1 MKPAVFDYR
10 RAASLDEAV
19 ALLSEY
25 GSEAKVLAGGQSLL
39 PMMKLRLARP
49 GVVVDLGRAVG
60 LDYVRAD
67 GGGLA
72 FGAMARLVELE
83 SDGVGQRC
91 PMLAAAARHIGH
103 PPIRHRGT
111 VCGSLAHADPAAE
124 LPALALAL
132 DAELVA
138 VGPGGRRVIPAE
150 RFFVTYLT
158 TDLGPDELLAE
169 VRFPLGGEAA
179 SSWGMSRRA
188 TAVPGRA
195 ERLEGVGGP
204 FEAPHVTIGWGFQ
217 ELSRRFGDYAMAA
230 AATVL
235 VTAPDGTITK
245 ARIALA
251 GVADRAV
258 RARAAEA
265 LLVGASGEAGRFAE
279 AARVAVEA
287 LTPPADVHGSSAYR
301 RHLAGVLVERA
312 FADAWGRARPRGT

>member
-1 MKPAVFDYR
+1 MGGPPGDGPMKPPVFDYR
-10 RAASLDEAV
+10 RAASLDEAI

-25 GSEAKVLAGGQSLL
+25 GTDAKVLAGGQSLL

-49 GVVVDLGRAVG
+49 GVIVDLGRAAE

-67 GGGLA
+67 DGGLA
-72 FGAMARLVELE
+72 FGAMARLAELE
-83 SDGVGQRC
+83 SATVGQGW
-91 PMLAAAARHIGH
+91 PMLMAAARHIGH

-158 TDLGPDELLAE
+158 TDLAPDELLAE
-169 VRFPLGGEAA
+169 ARFPVGGEA
-179 SSWGMSRRA
+179 
-188 TAVPGRA
+188 V
-195 ERLEGVGGP
+195 
-204 FEAPHVTIGWGFQ
+204 GWGFE

-230 AATVL
+230 VAAVL
-235 VTAPDGTITK
+235 VAAPDGTIAK
-245 ARIALA
+245 ARLALA

-258 RARAAEA
+258 RAREAEA
-265 LLVGASGEAGRFAE
+265 LLVGAPGEARFPE
-279 AARVAVEA
+279 AARVAAGA

-301 RHLAGVLVERA
+301 RHLAEVLVERA
-312 FADAWGRARPRGT
+312 LSAAWGRARPRRN

>member
-1 MKPAVFDYR
+1 
-10 RAASLDEAV
+10 
-19 ALLSEY
+19 
-25 GSEAKVLAGGQSLL
+25 
-39 PMMKLRLARP
+39 MMKLRLARP

-67 GGGLA
+67 GGALA

-83 SDGVGQRC
+83 SARVGQRC
-91 PMLAAAARHIGH
+91 PILVAAARHIGH

-158 TDLGPDELLAE
+158 TDLAPDEILAE
-169 VRFPLGGEAA
+169 VRFPLGGE
-179 SSWGMSRRA
+179 
-188 TAVPGRA
+188 TV
-195 ERLEGVGGP
+195 
-204 FEAPHVTIGWGFQ
+204 GWGFQ

-235 VTAPDGTITK
+235 ISAPDGTIAK

-258 RARAAEA
+258 RAREAEA
-265 LLVGASGEAGRFAE
+265 LLVGAPGEAGRFAE
-279 AARVAVEA
+279 AARIAAEA

-312 FADAWGRARPRGT
+312 LADAWGRARAPRH

>member
-25 GSEAKVLAGGQSLL
+25 GTDAKVLAGGQSLL

-67 GGGLA
+67 GGALA
-72 FGAMARLVELE
+72 FGAMARLVELSLPRSASAARSSWPRRATSGIRLSGIE
-83 SDGVGQRC
+83 EPS
-91 PMLAAAARHIGH
+91 AAASLTPI
-103 PPIRHRGT
+103 PPPSCLPLPWPST
-111 VCGSLAHADPAAE
+111 PSLSPWA
-124 LPALALAL
+124 
-132 DAELVA
+132 
-138 VGPGGRRVIPAE
+138 PGARRVIPAE

-158 TDLGPDELLAE
+158 TDLAPDEILAE
-169 VRFPLGGEAA
+169 VRFPLGGE
-179 SSWGMSRRA
+179 
-188 TAVPGRA
+188 TV
-195 ERLEGVGGP
+195 
-204 FEAPHVTIGWGFQ
+204 GWGFQ

-235 VTAPDGTITK
+235 ITAPDGTIAK

-258 RARAAEA
+258 RAREAEA
-265 LLVGASGEAGRFAE
+265 LLVGAPGEAGRFAE
-279 AARVAVEA
+279 AARIAAEA

-312 FADAWGRARPRGT
+312 LADAWGRARAPGH

>member
-10 RAASLDEAV
+10 RAASLEEAV
-19 ALLSEY
+19 ALLHEY
-25 GSEAKVLAGGQSLL
+25 GADAKILAGGQSLL

-49 GVVVDLGRAVG
+49 GVIVDLGRAAR

-83 SDGVGQRC
+83 GSLVGQHC
-91 PMLAAAARHIGH
+91 PMLGAAARHIGH

-138 VGPGGRRVIPAE
+138 VGPRGRRVIPAE

-158 TDLGPDELLAE
+158 TDLAPEELLAE
-169 VRFPLGGEAA
+169 VRFPFG
-179 SSWGMSRRA
+179 
-188 TAVPGRA
+188 A
-195 ERLEGVGGP
+195 EPE
-204 FEAPHVTIGWGFQ
+204 GWGFQ

-235 VTAPDGTITK
+235 ATAPDGTITK
-245 ARIALA
+245 ARIVLA
-251 GVADRAV
+251 GVADRPV
-258 RARAAEA
+258 RAREAEA
-265 LLVGASGEAGRFAE
+265 LLVGARGEADRLAE
-279 AARVAVEA
+279 AARVVQGA
-287 LTPPADVHGSSAYR
+287 LMPPADVHGSSAYR

-312 FADAWGRARPRGT
+312 LTEAWGRARRREN

>member
-1 MKPAVFDYR
+1 MPADLSSTQSYDAPPGYGTWTNAVH
-10 RAASLDEAV
+10 AAIVEVDPKTGAV
-19 ALLSEY
+19 RIQRYVVVEDCGTMINPLIVD
-25 GSEAKVLAGGQSLL
+25 GQVHGGTAQV
-39 PMMKLRLARP
+39 ARP
-49 GVVVDLGRAVG
+49 GVIVDLGRAAE

-67 GGGLA
+67 DGWLA
-72 FGAMARLVELE
+72 FGAMARLAELE
-83 SDGVGQRC
+83 SAPVGQGW
-91 PMLAAAARHIGH
+91 PMLMAAARHIGH

-150 RFFVTYLT
+150 RFFVTHLT
-158 TDLGPDELLAE
+158 TDLAPDELLAE
-169 VRFPLGGEAA
+169 ARFPVGGEA
-179 SSWGMSRRA
+179 
-188 TAVPGRA
+188 V
-195 ERLEGVGGP
+195 
-204 FEAPHVTIGWGFQ
+204 GWGFE

-230 AATVL
+230 AAVVL
-235 VTAPDGTITK
+235 VAAPDGTIAK

-258 RARAAEA
+258 RAREAEA
-265 LLVGASGEAGRFAE
+265 LLLSAPGEAGRFAE
-279 AARVAVEA
+279 AARVAAEV

-312 FADAWGRARPRGT
+312 LTGAWGRAGPRGK

>member
-25 GSEAKVLAGGQSLL
+25 GTDAKVLAGGQSLL

-67 GGGLA
+67 GGALA

-83 SDGVGQRC
+83 SARVGQRC

-124 LPALALAL
+124 LPALALTL

-158 TDLGPDELLAE
+158 TDLAPDEILAE
-169 VRFPLGGEAA
+169 VRFPLGGK
-179 SSWGMSRRA
+179 
-188 TAVPGRA
+188 TV
-195 ERLEGVGGP
+195 
-204 FEAPHVTIGWGFQ
+204 GWGFQ

-235 VTAPDGTITK
+235 ISAPDGTIAK
-245 ARIALA
+245 ARIALV

-258 RARAAEA
+258 RAREAEA
-265 LLVGASGEAGRFAE
+265 LLVGAPGEAGRFAE
-279 AARVAVEA
+279 AARIAAEA

-312 FADAWGRARPRGT
+312 LADAWGRARAPGH

>member
-19 ALLSEY
+19 ELLSEY
-25 GSEAKVLAGGQSLL
+25 GSDAKILAGGQSLL

-49 GVVVDLGRAVG
+49 GVVVDLGRAAG

-83 SDGVGQRC
+83 SALVSQRC
-91 PMLAAAARHIGH
+91 PMLAAAARQIGH

-132 DAELVA
+132 NAEFVA
-138 VGPGGRRVIPAE
+138 VGPEGRRVIPAE

-158 TDLGPDELLAE
+158 TDLTPDELLAE
-169 VRFPLGGEAA
+169 VRFPLGEEA
-179 SSWGMSRRA
+179 
-188 TAVPGRA
+188 
-195 ERLEGVGGP
+195 
-204 FEAPHVTIGWGFQ
+204 EAWGFQ

-230 AATVL
+230 AAIVL
-235 VTAPDGTITK
+235 GTAPDGTIAK

-251 GVADRAV
+251 GVADRAI
-258 RARAAEA
+258 RAREAEA
-265 LLVGASGEAGRFAE
+265 LLVGTPGEAGRFAE
-279 AARVAVEA
+279 AARVAAGA
-287 LTPPADVHGSSAYR
+287 LMPPADVHGSSAYR

-312 FADAWGRARPRGT
+312 LADAWRRARPQGN